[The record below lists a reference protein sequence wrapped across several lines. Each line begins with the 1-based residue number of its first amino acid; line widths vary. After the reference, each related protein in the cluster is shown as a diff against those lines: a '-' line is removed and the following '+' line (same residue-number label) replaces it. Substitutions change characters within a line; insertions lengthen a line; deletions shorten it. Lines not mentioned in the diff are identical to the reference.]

1 MVKKEKKQVY
11 LRWGILAVIILLVSL
26 LQNTG
31 GLLPRIYS
39 VSAMPLIPLVVCIAM
54 LEREMAGA
62 CFGMFAGMLWDA
74 VGTRGD
80 GFHAVVLLII
90 GCRKNISRLFILNL
104 VVTLLSILLWD
115 ILSNQPF
122 IIFSYKLEAILQR
135 THIFYFSFNRINDEC
150 IFYLAN
156 NRCFL

>member
-62 CFGMFAGMLWDA
+62 CFGMFAGML
-74 VGTRGD
+74 
-80 GFHAVVLLII
+80 L
-90 GCRKNISRLFILNL
+90 GCRGHAWRWIPRRCSAHHRLHLR
-104 VVTLLSILLWD
+104 VVAALPDAGQFCHGTAPVHMRGVGAQPALLAG
-115 ILSNQPF
+115 
-122 IIFSYKLEAILQR
+122 FSGDSGL
-135 THIFYFSFNRINDEC
+135 
-150 IFYLAN
+150 
-156 NRCFL
+156 